1 MIVHIHV
8 HVHTRIS
15 QNIKLTTSRS
25 AEMYI
30 LSSQH
35 RSPPSHLIFFES
47 DKCVLFT
54 YIVTS
59 VVLNLIFFSPLHHRM
74 RRKVVGVQPQRQCL
88 QVNFSGVTD

>member
-25 AEMYI
+25 AEDI
-30 LSSQH
+30 
-35 RSPPSHLIFFES
+35 PPLHPIFFES